1 MLRRP
6 TRSTRTD
13 TLFPYRTPFRSAAR
27 GIVRIFPRREAAP
40 GFRAGRDAGD
50 CMMNDIV
57 GTRMVSDGKTA
68 RQIFEEVMANPG
80 RSKFGFGEKLAIVN
94 VDFQNAYT
102 RIDAFKTAY
111 ETDQRQTEY
120 ANTLSHDARAQGRTE
135 NWKLGRGVW
144 R

>member
-27 GIVRIFPRREAAP
+27 GNVRIFTRREAAP

-68 RQIFEEVMANPG
+68 RQIFEE
-80 RSKFGFGEKLAIVN
+80 RSEEHTSELQPLMRLSYAVFCLK
-94 VDFQNAYT
+94 
-102 RIDAFKTAY
+102 RIHTH
-111 ETDQRQTEY
+111 
-120 ANTLSHDARAQGRTE
+120 NTSA
-135 NWKLGRGVW
+135 
-144 R
+144 

>member
-80 RSKFGFGEKLAIVN
+80 RSKFGFGEKFAIVN

-102 RIDAFKTAY
+102 RRSEEHTSELQSLMRIS
-111 ETDQRQTEY
+111 Y
-120 ANTLSHDARAQGRTE
+120 AVFCVKKKINSHPTLDVQY
-135 NWKLGRGVW
+135 
-144 R
+144 

>member
-27 GIVRIFPRREAAP
+27 GNVRIFTRREAAP

-80 RSKFGFGEKLAIVN
+80 RSKFGFGEKQIG
-94 VDFQNAYT
+94 
-102 RIDAFKTAY
+102 
-111 ETDQRQTEY
+111 
-120 ANTLSHDARAQGRTE
+120 RASFRE
-135 NWKLGRGVW
+135 SVCP
-144 R
+144 